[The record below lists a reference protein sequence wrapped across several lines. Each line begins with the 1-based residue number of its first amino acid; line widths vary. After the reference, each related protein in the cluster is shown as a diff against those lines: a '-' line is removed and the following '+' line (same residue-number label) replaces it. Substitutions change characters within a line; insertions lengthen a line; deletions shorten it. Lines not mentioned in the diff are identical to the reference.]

1 MSYLPIF
8 EAFQEYKKIELDYDD
23 MDLMRNLFDEITH
36 KHSKM
41 TKFEMCSC
49 GHFGGHSPDEQH
61 KPRFQKGHGQ
71 CKECSCEQFTWVGF
85 CNSKGIIA

>member
-1 MSYLPIF
+1 
-8 EAFQEYKKIELDYDD
+8 
-23 MDLMRNLFDEITH
+23 
-36 KHSKM
+36 M
-41 TKFEMCSC
+41 TEFEMCSC

-85 CNSKGIIA
+85 CNRKGIII